1 MEVKELSIYNEISK
15 EDSRILSES
24 LGFSVFNN
32 AIKEFAS
39 FRVCFNYTPKVLV
52 KNKKINLKFDITE
65 EVSGFVQLHIKVFN
79 HKNVKI
85 SLSLNKER
93 KILEEIYELVSKIL
107 DKKAA
112 ESMFQE
118 EMYVYKL
125 RRGHLKIHSNVEKGS
140 LNVFKEAYFFHLEK
154 NGLKTS
160 NKERA
165 FSVLTSNRKILIESF
180 LKPDEIIEFSKTEKD
195 WEDLIELEYG
205 V

>member
-1 MEVKELSIYNEISK
+1 MEVKELSIYNEMSK
-15 EDSRILSES
+15 KDSRIPSES

-39 FRVCFNYTPKVLV
+39 FRVRFNYTPKVLV

-65 EVSGFVQLHIKVFN
+65 EIGGFIQLHIKVFN

-93 KILEEIYELVSKIL
+93 KILEEIYELVSKIV
-107 DKKAA
+107 DKKTA

-125 RRGHLKIHSNVEKGS
+125 RRGHFKIHSNVEKGS
-140 LNVFKEAYFFHLEK
+140 LRLFKEAYFFHLEE

-165 FSVLTSNRKILIESF
+165 FLVLMSNRKVLIESF
-180 LKPDEIIEFSKTEKD
+180 LKPEEIIELSKIEKD
-195 WEDLIELEYG
+195 WLDMIELEFG

>member
-1 MEVKELSIYNEISK
+1 MEIKELSIYNEITK
-15 EDSRILSES
+15 ENSRILSES

-39 FRVCFNYTPKVLV
+39 FRVRFNYIPKVLV
-52 KNKKINLKFDITE
+52 KNKKINLEFDITE
-65 EVSGFVQLHIKVFN
+65 EISGFTQLHIKVFN
-79 HKNVKI
+79 HKNAKI
-85 SLSLNKER
+85 FLSLNKER

-107 DKKAA
+107 DKKTA
-112 ESMFQE
+112 EAMFQE
-118 EMYVYKL
+118 NMYVYKL
-125 RRGHLKIHSNVEKGS
+125 RRGHFKIHSNVEKGS
-140 LNVFKEAYFFHLEK
+140 LRLFKEAYFFHLEES
-154 NGLKTS
+154 GLNLS

-165 FSVLTSNRKILIESF
+165 FSVLMSNRKVLIKSF